1 MCIFFLNACMS
12 ADDNVIID
20 TGIKATL
27 PETIDA
33 YLNTNLSSDEP
44 GVSILVRKNGELI
57 YKNVKGLAN
66 KSNRTPISHETGFR
80 LASISKPFAALVIM
94 QFYEQKSLLL
104 DDSILSFLPELP
116 QAWQEITIHQLLTC
130 RSGIPD
136 FLNDLH
142 LEKTFNDI
150 NNQDVLDY
158 FVGNSELEFTPD
170 SQSKYSNSGYL
181 LLAEIIERISGQRF
195 EDYMINNFFIQNGM
209 LNSYIADEF
218 SFSNSTDA
226 LNYAE
231 SSQLWGI
238 NIYTNGSDGQIS
250 SIDDM
255 DIFVQSLLS
264 NSIVSADT
272 LNLMR
277 KVYSNLEQGNYGY
290 GFFRGARFEDSFTA
304 GGSMDGFNSI
314 LIIEPSIKLEYIG
327 LSNGGELTGNHL
339 NNIYALINRFYSQN

>member
-1 MCIFFLNACMS
+1 MILF
-12 ADDNVIID
+12 
-20 TGIKATL
+20 
-27 PETIDA
+27 
-33 YLNTNLSSDEP
+33 YLSYPNYRRHGKKLQF
-44 GVSILVRKNGELI
+44 
-57 YKNVKGLAN
+57 
-66 KSNRTPISHETGFR
+66 IS
-80 LASISKPFAALVIM
+80 
-94 QFYEQKSLLL
+94 
-104 DDSILSFLPELP
+104 
-116 QAWQEITIHQLLTC
+116 
-130 RSGIPD
+130 
-136 FLNDLH
+136 
-142 LEKTFNDI
+142 
-150 NNQDVLDY
+150 
-158 FVGNSELEFTPD
+158 D
-170 SQSKYSNSGYL
+170 SQLKYSNSGYL
-181 LLAEIIERISGQRF
+181 LLAEIIERINGQRF

-290 GFFRGARFEDSFTA
+290 GFF
-304 GGSMDGFNSI
+304 
-314 LIIEPSIKLEYIG
+314 
-327 LSNGGELTGNHL
+327 
-339 NNIYALINRFYSQN
+339 